1 MSSEER
7 SKAGER
13 EIDSLKPVYVISFC
27 YQVAFVG
34 NALIWRPYLLY
45 CACMRSLSKALWAVL
60 SLPVMLNSCYF
71 NSTGS
76 LIDKAQY
83 EARANAADLNVSPN
97 PVVYQNGSNYYIEL
111 PRYRYG
117 HPVKLQYSVFDQE
130 SPMEAS
136 MEPRGMGMYRISEE
150 YARYLTGQ
158 GKKTDELFSMQ
169 EVANADEV
177 KMLSRRIPVV
187 KKADDHM
194 VAYSYESPN
203 SGWLYAAVPFN
214 WLLVDLPVTVV
225 ENAVIVAG
233 VAGVIWLLA
242 EADDDCDDCHHHH
255 HKPHKHGKHKK
266 HHKRHR

>member
-1 MSSEER
+1 MT
-7 SKAGER
+7 
-13 EIDSLKPVYVISFC
+13 PVYVISFC
-27 YQVAFVG
+27 YQAEFVG
-34 NALIWRPYLLY
+34 NALIFDVCICYIV
-45 CACMRSLSKALWAVL
+45 CMRSFTKVICAVL
-60 SLPVMLNSCYF
+60 CLSGMLSSCYF
-71 NSTGS
+71 NSTGR
-76 LIDKAQY
+76 LLDNAQY

-117 HPVKLQYSVFDQE
+117 QPVKLQYSVFDQD
-130 SPMEAS
+130 SPAVAS
-136 MEPRGMGMYRISEE
+136 MESRGMGMYRISEG

-158 GKKTDELFSMQ
+158 GKKPDELFSMQ

-177 KMLSRRIPVV
+177 KLLSRRIPVV

-214 WLLVDLPVTVV
+214 WLLVDLPVTVA

-233 VAGVIWLLA
+233 VAGVIWLIA

-255 HKPHKHGKHKK
+255 HHHHKHHKHKK
-266 HHKRHR
+266 HHKHRR

>member
-1 MSSEER
+1 
-7 SKAGER
+7 
-13 EIDSLKPVYVISFC
+13 
-27 YQVAFVG
+27 
-34 NALIWRPYLLY
+34 
-45 CACMRSLSKALWAVL
+45 MRSLSKALWAVL
-60 SLPVMLNSCYF
+60 CLPVILNSCYF

-214 WLLVDLPVTVV
+214 WLLVDLPVTVA

-242 EADDDCDDCHHHH
+242 EADDDCDDCHHCHHHH
-255 HKPHKHGKHKK
+255 HKHHKHDKHKK
-266 HHKRHR
+266 HHKHRR